1 MTSLL
6 PSRTSAPDDARHDL
20 RHRRPLVPL
29 AFAGG
34 VVAAASTLVVFMAIG
49 MAGWFL
55 TDGGAHGAPRD
66 GLRVGALGW
75 LLGHG
80 SGVTVEGAAITAM
93 PLGVTLVCAWAIWRI
108 GQRVGDSISG
118 HGPDAQGISDG
129 ERDWTVPL
137 ASALFAIGY
146 VVTAILVVSVAATPS
161 TDPSTAGVVGWSLAL
176 CLFVGAPAVAVGAG
190 RAAIWLAMVPLP
202 VRAALTLARTLL
214 LAWLA
219 VSLAAFAIALIVDF
233 DTAANIMSQ
242 LDADAGDTVL
252 FVVLALL
259 VLPNAVAFSG
269 SYLIGPGFT
278 VGTGTLVTPQSAVIG
293 ALPMFPMLAA
303 LPDNGPAPAWTTWL
317 LALPVLVAAL
327 AAAWVQRSF
336 PTVRW
341 DEGALRGCAGGIAAG
356 IGFAVIAAFAGGAV
370 GPGRMRDV
378 DPLVGDVLLQAVTVF
393 GIGGLLGGLAMTWW
407 QRRTAPEV
415 EEPAS

>member
-6 PSRTSAPDDARHDL
+6 PSPRTHAPGDTHHDL

-34 VVAAASTLVVFMAIG
+34 VAAAASTLVVFMAIG
-49 MAGWFL
+49 MVGWFL

-66 GLRVGALGW
+66 GLRIGALGW

-108 GQRVGDSISG
+108 GQRIGDSISG

-137 ASALFAIGY
+137 ASGLFALGY
-146 VVTAILVVSVAATPS
+146 VVTAILAVSVAATPT
-161 TDPSTAGVVGWSLAL
+161 TDPSTAAVVGWSSAL
-176 CLFVGAPAVAVGAG
+176 SLFVGAPAVAIGAG
-190 RAAIWLAMVPLP
+190 RAAIWLAQVPLP
-202 VRAALTLARTLL
+202 VRATLTLARTVLL
-214 LAWLA
+214 GWLA

-252 FVVLALL
+252 FVVLSLL
-259 VLPNAVAFSG
+259 ILPNAVAFSG
-269 SYLIGPGFT
+269 SYLLGPGFT
-278 VGTGTLVTPQSAVIG
+278 VGTGTLVTPHSAVIG

-303 LPDNGPAPAWTTWL
+303 RQRPGSVVDRVVAGAAAARRHARGGPGAAAVPDRALGRGRAARLCGRHRGRRRLRGDCRVRRGSGGSGADARRGSAGRRRTPPGGHRLRHRRPAGRAGDD
-317 LALPVLVAAL
+317 LVAAPD
-327 AAAWVQRSF
+327 R
-336 PTVRW
+336 T
-341 DEGALRGCAGGIAAG
+341 RG
-356 IGFAVIAAFAGGAV
+356 
-370 GPGRMRDV
+370 
-378 DPLVGDVLLQAVTVF
+378 
-393 GIGGLLGGLAMTWW
+393 
-407 QRRTAPEV
+407 
-415 EEPAS
+415 